1 MGELEEEEEA
11 GGGRAQSLQNPN
23 IYRIGEEGRSPCR
36 RETSVSRKAGSNRR
50 SRLLELLELQGE
62 HPWRRRAFQKGKQS
76 TCHVLQGSLAR
87 RRVSGDLG
95 PEGGSEAGRTD
106 PRGADFRQL

>member
-50 SRLLELLELQGE
+50 SR